1 MLLDTSCRDEYNI
14 FSEEDRDFT
23 LGWASLENMTTER
36 ADWTRLETA
45 FHFQGFLDLQNILY
59 AGTINTYGGGGY
71 VADLGNSSQAALF
84 LLNHLLSNNW
94 VDRFT
99 RAVFFEMT
107 LYNANINGFAFV
119 VCMFE
124 FSPTGGVFP
133 RIKVDIF
140 NVYSGLGVAGTAVLA
155 CIVIWVLILIYLIVH
170 EAFKMRKNA
179 KRLLEHTSGIS
190 WRSSSSCLPSLL
202 LECMDQR
209 KPMAVTL
216 PVKFTKTKV
225 SIQSHI
231 KYDMVDSPS
240 LPSPS
245 LALFPTPLPPPL
257 PQVTKLTT

>member
-23 LGWASLENMTTER
+23 LGWTSLENMTTDR

-140 NVYSGLGVAGTAVLA
+140 NVYSGLGVEGTAVLA

-170 EAFKMRKNA
+170 EAFKMRKMRRDYLKHLWNP
-179 KRLLEHTSGIS
+179 LEVLFILFAVVAVGMYGSKEAYGRYITSQIHKNKS
-190 WRSSSSCLPSLL
+190 EYP
-202 LECMDQR
+202 
-209 KPMAVTL
+209 VTH
-216 PVKFTKTKV
+216 K
-225 SIQSHI
+225 I
-231 KYDMVDSPS
+231 
-240 LPSPS
+240 
-245 LALFPTPLPPPL
+245 
-257 PQVTKLTT
+257 